1 MKDNKVLVVGG
12 TGFIGF
18 HLIKKCLSL
27 KMIVTSIS
35 RSKPSKLR
43 KLKKVKYK
51 VCNIVNFRK
60 LKKLLINDYDFV
72 VNLGGNIDHYSKNKT
87 YNNHYIG
94 VKNLY
99 NIFQKKKIKRFIQI
113 GSSSEYGKIFGA
125 ARENDICKPKMIYGR
140 SKLLATNFLLKKNK
154 LEKFPLT
161 ILRFFQ
167 IYGPHQSTNRL
178 IPFVISSSLK
188 DKSFNCSEGSQQ
200 RDFLYI
206 DDAVDSKIKIFKR
219 QESQGKIINIGYGTP
234 IKIKKIILI
243 INALIKK
250 GKPKFGKLNLRI
262 DESMK
267 IYPNLLV
274 AKKIL
279 RWKSKTSIKKGLVKT
294 IQFYKRNSIKI

>member
-1 MKDNKVLVVGG
+1 MKGKKVLVIGG

-27 KMIVTSIS
+27 KMVVTSIS
-35 RSKPSKLR
+35 RVKPP
-43 KLKKVKYK
+43 KLKRLSKVKYK
-51 VCNIVNFRK
+51 VCNIINFKR
-60 LKKLLINDYDFV
+60 LKKLLKNDYDFV
-72 VNLGGNIDHYSKNKT
+72 VNLGGNIDHYNKNKT

-99 NIFQKKKIKRFIQI
+99 EVLKKKKIKKFIQI

-125 ARENDICKPKMIYGR
+125 VKETNICKPKMIYGR

-154 LEKFPLT
+154 LERFPLT

-167 IYGPHQSTNRL
+167 VYGPFQSTNRL

-188 DKSFNCSEGSQQ
+188 DKSFNCSEGSQL

-206 DDAVDSKIKIFKR
+206 DDAVESIIKSFKK
-219 QESQGKIINIGYGTP
+219 QESLGKIINVGYGTP
-234 IKIKKIILI
+234 IKIKKIII
-243 INALIKK
+243 KINTLIKK

-267 IYPNLLV
+267 IYPNLTK

-279 RWKSKTSIKKGLVKT
+279 RWKSKTSITKGLVKT
-294 IQFYKRNSIKI
+294 IQFYRKNS

>member
-1 MKDNKVLVVGG
+1 MKGKKVLVVGG

-35 RSKPSKLR
+35 RTKPYKYQKLS
-43 KLKKVKYK
+43 K
-51 VCNIVNFRK
+51 VCYKFCDISNF
-60 LKKLLINDYDFV
+60 KKLQASLKNDYDFV
-72 VNLGGNIDHYSKNKT
+72 VNLGGNIDHYNKNKT

-99 NIFQKKKIKRFIQI
+99 NIFKKKKIRRFIQI
-113 GSSSEYGKIFGA
+113 GSSSEYGKVFGA
-125 ARENDICKPKMIYGR
+125 VRENKICKPQMIYGR
-140 SKLLATNFLLKKNK
+140 SKLLATNFLLKKK
-154 LEKFPLT
+154 IETFPFT

-167 IYGPHQSTNRL
+167 VYGPFQNTDRL

-188 DKSFNCSEGSQQ
+188 DKNFNCSEGSQL

-206 DDAVDSKIKIFKR
+206 DDAVDSIIKSFKR
-219 QESQGKIINIGYGTP
+219 KESQGKIINIGHGTP
-234 IKIKKIILI
+234 IKIKKMILL
-243 INALIKK
+243 INNLIKK

-267 IYPNLLV
+267 IYPNLSK

-279 RWKSKTSIKKGLVKT
+279 RWSSKTSIKKGLAKT
-294 IQFYKRNSIKI
+294 IQFYKKNS

>member
-1 MKDNKVLVVGG
+1 MKGNKVLIVGG

-18 HLIKKCLSL
+18 HLIRKCLSL

-35 RSKPSKLR
+35 RNKPSKFQ

-51 VCNIVNFRK
+51 ICNIVNFRK
-60 LKKLLINDYDFV
+60 LKKLLKNDYDFV
-72 VNLGGNIDHYSKNKT
+72 VNLGGNIDHYNKNKT

-99 NIFQKKKIKRFIQI
+99 NIFKKKKIKRFIQI
-113 GSSSEYGKIFGA
+113 GSSSEYGKIFGKV
-125 ARENDICKPKMIYGR
+125 RENDICKPKMIYGR

-167 IYGPHQSTNRL
+167 IYGPYQSANRL

-206 DDAVDSKIKIFKR
+206 DDAIDSIIKIFKR
-219 QESQGKIINIGYGTP
+219 PESQGKIINIGYGTP
-234 IKIKKIILI
+234 IEIKKIILM
-243 INALIKK
+243 INSLIKK

-294 IQFYKRNSIKI
+294 IQFYKRNSLKI

>member
-1 MKDNKVLVVGG
+1 MKGKKVLVVGG

-35 RSKPSKLR
+35 RAKPSKLQR
-43 KLKKVKYK
+43 LVKVKYK
-51 VCNIVNFRK
+51 ICNIINLQK
-60 LKKLLINDYDFV
+60 LKKLLKNDYDFV
-72 VNLGGNIDHYSKNKT
+72 VNLGGNIDHYNKNKT
-87 YNNHYIG
+87 YKNHYLG

-99 NIFQKKKIKRFIQI
+99 NIFKKKKIKRFIQI
-113 GSSSEYGKIFGA
+113 GSSSEYGKFFGA
-125 ARENDICKPKMIYGR
+125 VRENNICKPKMIYGR
-140 SKLLATNFLLKKNK
+140 SKLMATNFLLKKNK
-154 LEKFPLT
+154 LERFPLT

-167 IYGPHQSTNRL
+167 VYGPFQGTDRL

-188 DKSFNCSEGSQQ
+188 DKTFDCSEGSQL

-206 DDAVDSKIKIFKR
+206 DDAVESIIKSFKR

-234 IKIKKIILI
+234 IKIKKIILM
-243 INALIKK
+243 INTLVKK

-262 DESMK
+262 DESK
-267 IYPNLLV
+267 NIYPSLRI

-279 RWKSKTSIKKGLVKT
+279 GWKSKTSIKKGLVKT
-294 IQFYKRNSIKI
+294 IQFYKKNS